1 MHATVEAWRRQMT
14 PEERDRQR
22 AVVAVSHMARPGNVS
37 AQYFS
42 VILGETWQGRFDEE
56 DLRPGE
62 RVLTAETTFDE
73 AEAFALLATHALDA
87 GVATRF
93 FDEETRLSRDIILA
107 DAAERILAGTFHKEP
122 QPVET

>member
-1 MHATVEAWRRQMT
+1 M
-14 PEERDRQR
+14 
-22 AVVAVSHMARPGNVS
+22 
-37 AQYFS
+37 
-42 VILGETWQGRFDEE
+42 ILGETWQGRFDQE
-56 DLRPGE
+56 DLRPGK

-93 FDEETRLSRDIILA
+93 FDEETRLSRDILA
-107 DAAERILAGTFHKEP
+107 DAAERILAGMFHKEP